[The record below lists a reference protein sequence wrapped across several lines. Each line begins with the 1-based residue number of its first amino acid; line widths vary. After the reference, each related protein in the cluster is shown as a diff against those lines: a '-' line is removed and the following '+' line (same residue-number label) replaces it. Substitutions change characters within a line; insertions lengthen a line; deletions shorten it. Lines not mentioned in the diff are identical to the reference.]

1 MHRYVPASGERASWP
16 LPERIGCIARRGEG
30 GFIAGFKSGFAFLDL
45 PEGRIGKIGDP
56 EPERPNDRMND
67 GKCDAEGR
75 FWAAQAGGGR
85 VDHALEPIQFTPVHI
100 LQRRNSFGIPCC

>member
-45 PEGRIGKIGDP
+45 SEGRIEKIGDP
-56 EPERPNDRMND
+56 EPERPNNRMND
-67 GKCDAEGR
+67 GRCDAEGR
-75 FWAAQAGGGR
+75 FWAAPAGR
-85 VDHALEPIQFTPVHI
+85 RDSTPALRTT
-100 LQRRNSFGIPCC
+100 SPCGP

>member
-75 FWAAQAGGGR
+75 FWAAQAGRRDSTPALRPAAHSLRATGR
-85 VDHALEPIQFTPVHI
+85 TT
-100 LQRRNSFGIPCC
+100 SPCGP